1 MCGSKI
7 LRNTMK
13 VALAEA
19 LAIRWDLSVV
29 KSIGFKKIVVEN
41 DNVNVT
47 IALKKNVTGTST
59 LFFYFR

>member
-13 VALAEA
+13 LALAEA
-19 LAIRWDLSVV
+19 LAIRWALFVV
-29 KSIGFKKIVVEN
+29 KSMGFKKIVVEN